1 MMLSTLAAVTGH
13 AALSFPRPRNALD
26 GALDA
31 RSAERAVEGA
41 GAVVAHKRRWL
52 RRNGRDLG
60 GNDDDD
66 LAYG

>member
-1 MMLSTLAAVTGH
+1 MTCVADPSLD
-13 AALSFPRPRNALD
+13 ALPN
-26 GALDA
+26 ALDA

-41 GAVVAHKRRWL
+41 GEIVAHKRRWL